1 MRSLLGFL
9 VVAIALVG
17 CTAPVVKIPIGQAAL
32 TYGDFKYLQA
42 AMTLRVTDMCVRKK
56 LAETDCIW
64 LKAEGEKLDMV
75 DKQIRA
81 SVMDAKGEIDQEKVM
96 QYLQILAGIAMKVGG
111 L

>member
-1 MRSLLGFL
+1 MRRLILL
-9 VVAIALVG
+9 VSALLALG

-42 AMTLRVTDMCVRKK
+42 AITVRVTDMCVRKK
-56 LAETDCIW
+56 LTETDCVW

-96 QYLQILAGIAMKVGG
+96 QYLQILAGIALKVGG
-111 L
+111 I

>member
-1 MRSLLGFL
+1 MLRRLSLIVV
-9 VVAIALVG
+9 VVAMLG

-42 AMTLRVTDMCVRKK
+42 ALTLRIGDMCTRKK
-56 LAETDCIW
+56 LSEVDCVW
-64 LKAEGEKLDMV
+64 MQGEREKLDMV

>member
-1 MRSLLGFL
+1 MRWLPLALL
-9 VVAIALVG
+9 LVG

-32 TYGDFKYLQA
+32 TYGDFKYVQA
-42 AMTLRVTDMCVRKK
+42 AITVRVTDMCVRKK
-56 LAETDCIW
+56 LPETDCIW

-96 QYLQILAGIAMKVGG
+96 QYLQILAGIAVKVGG

>member
-1 MRSLLGFL
+1 MRRLLL
-9 VVAIALVG
+9 CAVVLALTA

-32 TYGDFKYLQA
+32 TYGDFKYLQGV
-42 AMTLRVTDMCVRKK
+42 MTLRITDMCVRKK
-56 LAETDCIW
+56 LTEVDCVW

-81 SVMDAKGEIDQEKVM
+81 SVMDAKGEVDQEKVVM
-96 QYLQILAGIAMKVGG
+96 YLQILAGIAVKVGG